1 MSARTSSSFTDRG
14 HSTFSGTGHSFGSSQ
29 ARAPKLTARMSGG
42 FTNGGL
48 ANSGRS
54 PDRSYAG
61 NSGFSSRSSG
71 NFAGSNFGR
80 NSGAGRGSFGS
91 EMSSGNRNL
100 GRSEASPA
108 AGRDSQDTRGWH
120 SFGNSAGRETPAS
133 ARTFGRSA
141 GDGWHSF
148 GNDNRGGG
156 TELPHGVG
164 SVARDGGQWHSF
176 GNARN
181 TSWDANG
188 SRFSSFS
195 SFSSG
200 RAQAN
205 FGSSRFSSTGF
216 GGSDFGNSSAGFS
229 GFSNSFLGSNISLI
243 PSLLLNG
250 LLRFGTSGFGGWG
263 LLGGSALSLAVRS
276 LDSLVGANEAA
287 QCASPVDDSG
297 WGSGGVGS
305 GYGVGPAFGP
315 SYGFGGGAGPVSPDC
330 AAGTEF

>member
-1 MSARTSSSFTDRG
+1 M
-14 HSTFSGTGHSFGSSQ
+14 
-29 ARAPKLTARMSGG
+29 
-42 FTNGGL
+42 
-48 ANSGRS
+48 
-54 PDRSYAG
+54 
-61 NSGFSSRSSG
+61 SSR
-71 NFAGSNFGR
+71 
-80 NSGAGRGSFGS
+80 
-91 EMSSGNRNL
+91 NRNL

-120 SFGNSAGRETPAS
+120 SFGNSAGRETPGS
-133 ARTFGRSA
+133 ARTFGRPA
-141 GDGWHSF
+141 GAGWHSF

-156 TELPHGVG
+156 NDNRLGNDNRGGGNDSRGGGTEMPR
-164 SVARDGGQWHSF
+164 SVRSAAGDGGQWHSF

-205 FGSSRFSSTGF
+205 FGSSRFSSGGF
-216 GGSDFGNSSAGFS
+216 GDSDFGNSSPGFS

-276 LDSLVGANEAA
+276 LDSLAGANEAA
-287 QCASPVDDSG
+287 QCASAGDDSG
-297 WGSGGVGS
+297 WGSGGFGS
-305 GYGVGPAFGP
+305 GYGVGPGFGP
-315 SYGFGGGAGPVSPDC
+315 GYGFGGSAPSTGCGGA
-330 AAGTEF
+330 AF